1 MKKRAP
7 YGRWYRLLYQ
17 FFFLLSL
24 SASNWS
30 LVSLWSILLIIY
42 CVQYSHTI
50 IQWNVP
56 CREREKRR
64 GLLHQKI
71 EWHEQKQHFF
81 LRYWN
86 KLVNLLS
93 SYTKSQLS
101 FISLHKNSIT
111 SQLCKENFNQKLGAF
126 FSVWYLI
133 YLT

>member
-1 MKKRAP
+1 MIKAIGEFWMKKRAP

-81 LRYWN
+81 LRYSN
-86 KLVNLLS
+86 KLVNLLHPIQNLNFHLS
-93 SYTKSQLS
+93 RSTKIQLQANFAKRTLTKS
-101 FISLHKNSIT
+101 
-111 SQLCKENFNQKLGAF
+111 
-126 FSVWYLI
+126 
-133 YLT
+133 